1 MDFKAVL
8 TTLLNDF
15 TRYKIHYALIGGF
28 ALGLW
33 GVGRATVDL
42 DFLVHRDDLDK
53 IKQIMSELGYELHYS
68 SENVSQF
75 ISPLKVFGEIDFLHA
90 FRELSLEMLK
100 NSVEKDIF
108 NSSAKI
114 KVLRPEDLIG
124 LKLHGIKLHGIKN
137 DPSRA
142 QSDLQDIKSL
152 LSLHHDTLDY
162 TLIKKYFTYLKIEDL
177 YQQIT
182 GDAHKMECTK
192 QDFHQSELDND
203 TQSLNYDMQWIASH
217 RHNPFVK
224 DTGIDVDAYIEF
236 VSQYNEF
243 INHEPKKF
251 KAIIDREMIL

>member
-15 TRYKIHYALIGGF
+15 TRYKIRYALIGGF

-42 DFLVHRDDLDK
+42 DFMVHRDDLDK
-53 IKQIMSELGYELHYS
+53 IKQIMSELGYELHYG

-100 NSVEKDIF
+100 NAVEKGIF
-108 NSSAKI
+108 NNSATI

-124 LKLHGIKLHGIKN
+124 LKLQGIKN

-152 LSLHHDTLDY
+152 LSLHHDKLDY
-162 TLIKKYFTYLKIEDL
+162 TLIKKYFTYLKMEDL

-182 GDAHKMECTK
+182 GDAH
-192 QDFHQSELDND
+192 
-203 TQSLNYDMQWIASH
+203 
-217 RHNPFVK
+217 
-224 DTGIDVDAYIEF
+224 
-236 VSQYNEF
+236 
-243 INHEPKKF
+243 
-251 KAIIDREMIL
+251 